1 MCVFL
6 LETCL
11 RCVVAFHSCLPLQD
25 AWDFLGTD
33 LAKKTVE
40 KGKKDPWEFVSTTQ
54 TGKVSGEIPILRH
67 LELTNG
73 RLPDN
78 AFERTVKTA
87 ASVAQSTSQAAQ
99 TVASKSDQ
107 LEPKEEATPSDST
120 KHTHCGSAPFN
131 RDTSPT
137 DGPSPINKV
146 RHTAHV
152 VAQSTTEAVNELHKH
167 DKPPTATQVV
177 LNGQMEDNDELI
189 QVSSTSSLKTKITT
203 WMEDS
208 EVQSMHKAFNK
219 MKTTAEQVAES
230 TTSAVEKLTE
240 ALTSPIDEIV

>member
-1 MCVFL
+1 MCGCVFL
-6 LETCL
+6 LKACL

-25 AWDFLGTD
+25 AWNFLGTD

-131 RDTSPT
+131 
-137 DGPSPINKV
+137 KV

-152 VAQSTTEAVNELHKH
+152 VAQSTTEAVNELHRH

-208 EVQSMHKAFNK
+208 DCLLY
-219 MKTTAEQVAES
+219 
-230 TTSAVEKLTE
+230 TSDA
-240 ALTSPIDEIV
+240 ADE